1 MGVISRNNPQF
12 GIWVDNDGSDEH
24 YHPIP
29 KPCLDVRIEAEA
41 KAKQVHPCIT
51 YYVDSELLKRG
62 IIKKVG
68 DIVKIN
74 SNLMM
79 IANHYGKKNQ
89 TVKAMEELAELIQA
103 LSKGE
108 RAAIL
113 EEMAD
118 VCVMLEQ
125 MMYFYDIG
133 KIELETVMDI
143 KMDRQLHRM
152 KEGD

>member
-1 MGVISRNNPQF
+1 MRVQKPKAQVIA
-12 GIWVDNDGSDEH
+12 DH
-24 YHPIP
+24 Y
-29 KPCLDVRIEAEA
+29 
-41 KAKQVHPCIT
+41 
-51 YYVDSELLKRG
+51 EL
-62 IIKKVG
+62 
-68 DIVKIN
+68 
-74 SNLMM
+74 
-79 IANHYGKKNQ
+79 KNQ

>member
-1 MGVISRNNPQF
+1 MRVQKPKAQVIA
-12 GIWVDNDGSDEH
+12 DH
-24 YHPIP
+24 Y
-29 KPCLDVRIEAEA
+29 
-41 KAKQVHPCIT
+41 
-51 YYVDSELLKRG
+51 ELE
-62 IIKKVG
+62 
-68 DIVKIN
+68 
-74 SNLMM
+74 
-79 IANHYGKKNQ
+79 NQ

-108 RAAIL
+108 RKNIL

-125 MMYFYDIG
+125 LMYFYDIG
-133 KIELETVMDI
+133 KAELEAVMNI

>member
-1 MGVISRNNPQF
+1 MRVQKSKAQVIA
-12 GIWVDNDGSDEH
+12 DH
-24 YHPIP
+24 Y
-29 KPCLDVRIEAEA
+29 
-41 KAKQVHPCIT
+41 
-51 YYVDSELLKRG
+51 ELE
-62 IIKKVG
+62 
-68 DIVKIN
+68 
-74 SNLMM
+74 
-79 IANHYGKKNQ
+79 NQ

-133 KIELETVMDI
+133 EIELETVMDI
-143 KMDRQLHRM
+143 KMDRQLHRI
-152 KEGD
+152 ENEE